1 MKYLS
6 ILLVV
11 GFFTGICSASA
22 NSDIDM
28 SRYKRSHKLY
38 KAYCARCHGKKADGR
53 SRMASFYLNKNLPK
67 PTNLTI
73 NLIANRPTEYI
84 SAVIKDGGEKH
95 SLSKHMPPFGEEL
108 KPSQIDD
115 LVYFIRISAKYGL
128 QVGKATK

>member
-11 GFFTGICSASA
+11 SFFSGVCIAGT

-28 SRYKRSHKLY
+28 PRYKRSHHLY

-53 SRMASFYLNKNLPK
+53 SRMASLYRKKNLPK
-67 PTNLTI
+67 PANLTI
-73 NLIANRPTEYI
+73 NLIANRPTGYI
-84 SAVIKDGGEKH
+84 RAVIKDGGEKH
-95 SLSKHMPPFGEEL
+95 SLSRYMPPFGEEL

-115 LVYFIRISAKYGL
+115 LVYFIHISAKYGL
-128 QVGKATK
+128 QLGNATQ